1 MKTNSILRGHSG
13 LQAFLPNISK
23 NVQEISPQTGITITV
38 REEDLVASKPRLLA
52 QRSARHARRLS
63 H

>member
-1 MKTNSILRGHSG
+1 MKTNSILRGYAG
-13 LQAFLPNISK
+13 LQAFFPSISR
-23 NVQEISPQTGITITV
+23 NVQEITPQNGVTV
-38 REEDLVASKPRLLA
+38 AVSEDDLVASKPRLLA

>member
-1 MKTNSILRGHSG
+1 MKINPILRGTAG
-13 LQAFLPNISK
+13 LQSFIPSVSR
-23 NVQEISPQTGITITV
+23 NVQEITPQNGITV
-38 REEDLVASKPRLLA
+38 AVCEEDLVASKPRLLA

>member
-1 MKTNSILRGHSG
+1 MKTNNILRGYAG
-13 LQAFLPNISK
+13 LQAFFPSISR
-23 NVQEISPQTGITITV
+23 NVQEFTPHNGITV
-38 REEDLVASKPRLLA
+38 AVSDEDLVASKPRLLA

>member
-1 MKTNSILRGHSG
+1 MKTNSILRGTAG
-13 LQAFLPNISK
+13 LQSFIPSVSR
-23 NVQEISPQTGITITV
+23 NVQEITPQNGITV
-38 REEDLVASKPRLLA
+38 SVSEEDLVASKPRLLA

>member
-1 MKTNSILRGHSG
+1 MKTNSILRGYAG
-13 LQAFLPNISK
+13 LQAFFPSISR
-23 NVQEISPQTGITITV
+23 NVQEFTPHNGITV
-38 REEDLVASKPRLLA
+38 SVSEDDLAASKPRILA